1 MPSPFRVIIV
11 GGGPVG
17 LIAAHA
23 LSKAG
28 IDFVVLEARPQI
40 AEDVG
45 ASLVFLPY
53 TLRMLGQL
61 GLLDGM
67 RERGQEIQRWGDY
80 TEKGL
85 RGQYFPA
92 ETMIRK

>member
-1 MPSPFRVIIV
+1 MSSSFKVLII

-17 LIAAHA
+17 LLAAHA

-28 IDFVVLEARPQI
+28 IDFLVLEARPQI

-53 TLRMLGQL
+53 SMRVLAQL
-61 GLLDGM
+61 GLMDGL
-67 RERGQEIQRWGDY
+67 RERGHEVLRWADY
-80 TEKGL
+80 TQKGL
-85 RGQYFPA
+85 RGDYPA
-92 ETMIRK
+92 GEMLMQK